1 MSACGMIA
9 ISLHGKGWKMDK
21 AKIDR
26 INELA
31 GKAKAEGLTE
41 QEAAE
46 RQLLRQEYIKTFREN
61 MRSTLDSI
69 VIVDKNG
76 ARKSLRKNN

>member
-1 MSACGMIA
+1 MIA
-9 ISLHGKGWKMDK
+9 ISLQRKGCKMDK

-61 MRSTLDSI
+61 MKSTLDSI

>member
-1 MSACGMIA
+1 
-9 ISLHGKGWKMDK
+9 MDK

-61 MRSTLDSI
+61 MKSTLDSI